1 MNRADYLDAVAAE
14 LRGLTDYEKAAV
26 RRELEGHIEDHAEAL
41 RALGCSEDE
50 AESRAAERMGDP
62 VETGRG
68 IAALYRPF
76 WLWVERVAGVL
87 IAVSAIEL
95 LLGLGVLHNG
105 YNSIRARFYRAYDKD
120 AVRMEE
126 RMAIGD
132 DVVRLYGASP
142 YQEGTESGVE
152 LWLCAYDR
160 LPCGTVSDKIWG
172 NLTFTANGEQRPPH
186 IAGDGGGWSDAGA
199 TFMRLRLP
207 LENGDTSVTLRYD
220 RFGTVAE
227 LTIDLTEVLT

>member
-1 MNRADYLDAVAAE
+1 MNRPEYLDAVAAE

-41 RALGCSEDE
+41 RAHGYPADE
-50 AESRAAERMGDP
+50 AERRATAQMGDP
-62 VETGRG
+62 AETGRG

-87 IAVSAIEL
+87 IAVMTVEL

-105 YNSIRARFYRAYDKD
+105 YNSIRARFYRSYDAD
-120 AVRMEE
+120 VVRMDE

-132 DVVRLYGASP
+132 DVVRLYGAKP
-142 YQEGTESGVE
+142 YREGSESGVE

-160 LPCGTVSDKIWG
+160 LPAGVVSDKLWT
-172 NLTFTANGEQRPPH
+172 NLAVTANGAERTRYA
-186 IAGDGGGWSDAGA
+186 AGGGGWSDLGA
-199 TFMRLRLP
+199 SFQRIRVP
-207 LENGDTSVTLRYD
+207 LEPGDTSLTLRYD
-220 RFGTVAE
+220 RFGTAAE

>member
-1 MNRADYLDAVAAE
+1 MNRAAYLDAVAAE
-14 LRGLTDYEKAAV
+14 LRGLTDYEKASV

-41 RALGCSEDE
+41 RALGFSEDE
-50 AESRAAERMGDP
+50 AEERAAAQMGDP

-87 IAVSAIEL
+87 IAVMAVEL

-105 YNSIRARFYRAYDKD
+105 YNSVRARFYRAYDEGVLRMD
-120 AVRMEE
+120 ERME
-126 RMAIGD
+126 IGD
-132 DVVRLYGASP
+132 DMVRLYGTRP
-142 YQEGTESGVE
+142 YQEGEENGVE

-160 LPCGTVSDKIWG
+160 LPFGVVSDKIWG
-172 NLTFTANGEQRPPH
+172 NLTFTANGGQRPLH
-186 IAGDGGGWSDAGA
+186 SAGSGEWSDMGA
-199 TFMRLRLP
+199 TFMRFKVP
-207 LENGDTSVTLRYD
+207 LKAGDACLTLRYD

-227 LTIDLTEVLT
+227 LTVDLTEVQP